1 MKTPLDAEKQAF
13 RIAAKKVRIEA
24 NKQTPNA
31 GNIIAEKII
40 RLSDIPAKSII
51 SGFWPLADEID
62 TRPLLEALHKA
73 GHKVLLPVMQGANQ
87 PLVFAC
93 WAPGD
98 KLVTGNFKTQEPA
111 PEKIKMVPQ
120 IMICPLLAF
129 DRQGFRMGYGGGFY
143 DRSIAQIQSNQ
154 PLTTIGIAFAAQEV
168 ESVITGP
175 YDQPLDKIITEK
187 EVIDIS

>member
-1 MKTPLDAEKQAF
+1 
-13 RIAAKKVRIEA
+13 
-24 NKQTPNA
+24 
-31 GNIIAEKII
+31 
-40 RLSDIPAKSII
+40 
-51 SGFWPLADEID
+51 
-62 TRPLLEALHKA
+62 
-73 GHKVLLPVMQGANQ
+73 MQGANQ

-111 PEKIKMVPQ
+111 PEQTKMVPQ

-143 DRSIAQIQSNQ
+143 DRSIAQIQANQ
-154 PLTTIGIAFAAQEV
+154 PLTTIGIAFAGQEV

-175 YDQPLDKIITEK
+175 YDQPLDKIITDK
-187 EVIDIS
+187 EIIAIT